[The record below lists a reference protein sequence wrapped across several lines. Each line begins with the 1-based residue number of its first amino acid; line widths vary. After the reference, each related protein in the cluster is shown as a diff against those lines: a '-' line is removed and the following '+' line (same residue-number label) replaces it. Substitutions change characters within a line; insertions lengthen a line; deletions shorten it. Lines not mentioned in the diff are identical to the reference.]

1 MKKGLALIMAAAM
14 AVSMAGCAGNTQK
27 AAEPQAEAAA
37 EQTTEGKEASG
48 ADGKQ
53 AAETDSKVYTIN
65 CGISIAAG
73 TPREASCDVCYVETF
88 GEYVEEHSG
97 GRIQFELFYGNSLGS
112 DADVVAGISNGTV
125 EFYCGDITTVS
136 PYYTPALLF
145 SIPGAIATL
154 DEANNLFDSEW
165 GQAFFEDCAQKTGIR
180 ILSSVGKGFR
190 NFTTVDKPVRTV
202 EDMNGLSLRV
212 LNNPLYIK
220 MVESLS
226 ANAVPMD
233 ISELYTALQ
242 NGVVDGHENSIPNI
256 LQDKTYE
263 LEKFMVLDAHT
274 GSYFCGI
281 ISDSFYQ
288 SLPDDLK
295 QVVLDAN
302 EAAKTA
308 VKETAE
314 NILVSGIEELKA
326 NGVEIYEPT
335 PEELKAWHGAYQEQ
349 CMELAKEELGE
360 EAVDDFIQAIQTYGG
375 QS

>member
-1 MKKGLALIMAAAM
+1 MKKVLSLIMCTAM
-14 AVSMAGCAGNTQK
+14 AAGLTACSGGQTKAPETTAAPAEST
-27 AAEPQAEAAA
+27 AAESKADKKEAASA
-37 EQTTEGKEASG
+37 KPDEI
-48 ADGKQ
+48 
-53 AAETDSKVYTIN
+53 YTIN

-73 TPREASCDVCYVETF
+73 TPKESSCDVCYAETF
-88 GEYVEEHSG
+88 GEYVEEHSD

-112 DADVVAGISNGTV
+112 DADVVAGISNGTI

-136 PYYTPALLF
+136 PYYKPALLF
-145 SIPGAIATL
+145 SIPGALSTL

-165 GQAFFEDCAQKTGIR
+165 GRNFFDDCADQTGIR

-190 NFTTVDKPVRTV
+190 NFTTVKEPIKTV
-202 EDMNGLSLRV
+202 ADMNGLSLRV

-220 MVESLS
+220 MVECLS

-263 LEKFMVLDAHT
+263 LEKYLVLDAHT

-281 ISDSFYQ
+281 ISDSFFQ

-295 QVVLDAN
+295 QVVLDGDA
-302 EAAKTA
+302 AAKEA
-308 VKETAE
+308 VKETAS
-314 NILVSGIEELKA
+314 NILTGGIEELKQ

-335 PEELKAWHGAYQEQ
+335 PEELAEWHKAYQDQ
-349 CMELAKEELGE
+349 CMELAKEEIGAEL
-360 EAVDDFIQAIQTYGG
+360 VDDFVNAIKTYGG

>member
-1 MKKGLALIMAAAM
+1 MKKTLSFIMCTAMMASLTACGGGQAKAPETTAAA
-14 AVSMAGCAGNTQK
+14 AKT
-27 AAEPQAEAAA
+27 
-37 EQTTEGKEASG
+37 EQSKGEETTVAS
-48 ADGKQ
+48 Q
-53 AAETDSKVYTIN
+53 VYTMN
-65 CGISIAAG
+65 CGISIASG
-73 TPREASCDVCYVETF
+73 TPREASCDVSYAETF

-136 PYYTPALLF
+136 PYYKPALLF
-145 SIPGAIATL
+145 SIPGALSTL
-154 DEANNLFDSEW
+154 DEANRLFDSEW
-165 GQAFFEDCAQKTGIR
+165 GKQFFESCAEETGIR

-190 NFTTVDKPVRTV
+190 NFTTVKKPIKSV

-220 MVESLS
+220 MVECLG

-263 LEKFMVLDAHT
+263 LEKYLVLDAHT

-281 ISDSFYQ
+281 ISESFFQ

-302 EAAKTA
+302 EAAKAA
-308 VKETAE
+308 VKETAG
-314 NILVSGIEELKA
+314 NILTNGMDELRK

-335 PEELKAWHGAYQEQ
+335 QEELAKWHNAYQAQ
-349 CMELAKEELGE
+349 CMELAKEEIGAE
-360 EAVDDFIQAIQTYGG
+360 IVDDFVNAINTYGK
-375 QS
+375 Q